1 MPAEDPPAPRPPA
14 APAHDG
20 AGSDSRGRSA
30 DDAAG
35 PSTEPAREPA
45 REPAAE
51 DDAAARTGSASD
63 SRTGAGGDSG
73 TGGAVAA
80 SRLRRLTGGLAG
92 AAVVIGIIT
101 VLSRLAGFGRTYAFS
116 QTVTTSCLSQAYFTS
131 TQFPSIVY
139 EIVAGGAL
147 ASMVVPVLAGPAE
160 RGDREQVR
168 RIGSALLTWIVVL
181 MVPLS
186 ALMALASRPIMEL
199 LVGGDLRG
207 CARGEIV
214 DVGGDM
220 LAIMAPQMVMYG
232 LAVVLY
238 GLLQSHRR
246 FVAPALAP
254 LMSSLVVIAAY
265 LVYAP
270 LGDGYEN
277 DLAGLP
283 LDAEL
288 TLAVGTALGGVAMA
302 ATAGVAAWRLRL
314 RLRPTLRF
322 PDGVARRVRR
332 LAVAGLATV
341 AAQQLSALLV
351 VRLSY
356 EGTGGALAN
365 YQYAWAVYLLP
376 WAILAVPVATSAFPL
391 LSARMSAGDQDRF
404 DRITASTTRA
414 VLLVSCAGAAVLAA
428 VALPIAAVFN
438 PGQPDQQDVLS
449 RAVLAFAPGL
459 LGYGLVAHLGRVLF
473 ACHRGRTG
481 AIAVIAGWGVVMAAD
496 VALVLTVDRQWVV
509 AALGLG
515 NAIGMTVAGALLLGT
530 LVRTRGRAAVR
541 GVPRVLAA
549 GVAGGAGAGAAG
561 YAVAA
566 ALGTGGQLRTLG
578 TGALAALAAALVFA
592 LVTFMIDGRDL
603 RAVLSRKV
611 ARHA

>member
-1 MPAEDPPAPRPPA
+1 M
-14 APAHDG
+14 
-20 AGSDSRGRSA
+20 
-30 DDAAG
+30 
-35 PSTEPAREPA
+35 
-45 REPAAE
+45 
-51 DDAAARTGSASD
+51 
-63 SRTGAGGDSG
+63 
-73 TGGAVAA
+73 
-80 SRLRRLTGGLAG
+80 RRLTGGLAG
-92 AAVVIGIIT
+92 AAVVIGVIT
-101 VLSRLAGFGRTYAFS
+101 ILSRLAGFGRTYAFS

-160 RGDREQVR
+160 RGDREEVR
-168 RIGSALLTWIVVL
+168 RIGSALLTWIVAV

-186 ALMALASRPIMEL
+186 ALMALAARPIMEL
-199 LVGGDLRG
+199 LVGGDLKGCERG
-207 CARGEIV
+207 QIV
-214 DVGGDM
+214 DVGATM
-220 LAIMAPQMVMYG
+220 LAVMAPQMIMYG

-254 LMSSLVVIAAY
+254 LMSSLVVIGAY

-288 TLAVGTALGGVAMA
+288 TLSIGTALGGVAMA

-314 RLRPTLRF
+314 GLRPTLRF

-332 LAVAGLATV
+332 LALAGLATV

-376 WAILAVPVATSAFPL
+376 WAILAVPIATSAFPL
-391 LSARMSAGDQDRF
+391 LSARMSAGEQDRF
-404 DRITASTTRA
+404 DRVTAATTRA
-414 VLLVSCAGAAVLAA
+414 VILVSCGGAAVLAA
-428 VALPIAAVFN
+428 VALPVSVVFN
-438 PGQPDQQDVLS
+438 PGDPSQQDVLS

-473 ACHRGRTG
+473 ACHRGRMG
-481 AIAVIAGWGVVMAAD
+481 ALAVVAGWLVVMAAD
-496 VALVLTVDRQWVV
+496 VALVLSVDRQWVV

-515 NAIGMTVAGALLLGT
+515 NAAGMTVAGALLLGT
-530 LVRTRGRAAVR
+530 LVRARGSAAVR

-549 GVAGGAGAGAAG
+549 GLAGGAGGGAAG
-561 YAVAA
+561 YAAA
-566 ALGTGGQLRTLG
+566 AAFGTGGQAR
-578 TGALAALAAALVFA
+578 GAASAALAAVVAAAVFLIIA
-592 LVTFMIDGRDL
+592 FVIDGRDL

-611 ARHA
+611 TRNA

>member
-1 MPAEDPPAPRPPA
+1 M
-14 APAHDG
+14 
-20 AGSDSRGRSA
+20 
-30 DDAAG
+30 
-35 PSTEPAREPA
+35 
-45 REPAAE
+45 
-51 DDAAARTGSASD
+51 
-63 SRTGAGGDSG
+63 
-73 TGGAVAA
+73 
-80 SRLRRLTGGLAG
+80 LRRLTGGLAG
-92 AAVVIGIIT
+92 AAVVIAVIT
-101 VLSRLAGFGRTYAFS
+101 VLARLAGFGRTYAFS

-186 ALMALASRPIMEL
+186 ALMALGSGPIMEL
-199 LVGGDLRG
+199 LVGGDLKG
-207 CARGEIV
+207 CSRNQIV
-214 DVGGDM
+214 DVGSTM
-220 LAIMAPQMVMYG
+220 LAIMSAQMVMYG
-232 LAVVLY
+232 MAVVLY

-265 LVYAP
+265 VAYAP
-270 LGDGYEN
+270 LGRGYEN

-288 TLAVGTALGGVAMA
+288 TLSIGTALGGVAMA
-302 ATAGVAAWRLRL
+302 ATAGIAAWRLKL

-332 LAVAGLATV
+332 LALAGLATV

-365 YQYAWAVYLLP
+365 YQYAWAIYLLP
-376 WAILAVPVATSAFPL
+376 WAILAVPIATSAFPM
-391 LSARMSAGDQDRF
+391 LSARMSAGEQERF
-404 DRITASTTRA
+404 DQVTASTTRA
-414 VLLVSCAGAAVLAA
+414 VILVSCAGAAALAA
-428 VALPIAAVFN
+428 VAVPIGAVFN
-438 PGQPDQQDVLS
+438 PGHPDQQEVLS

-473 ACHRGRTG
+473 ACHRGRMGAAAVVTG
-481 AIAVIAGWGVVMAAD
+481 WLVVMVAD
-496 VALVLTVDRQWVV
+496 VVLVLSADRQWVV
-509 AALGLG
+509 AALGAG
-515 NAIGMTVAGALLLGT
+515 NAAGMTVAGALLLGT
-530 LVRTRGRAAVR
+530 LLRARGAASVAGIPRA
-541 GVPRVLAA
+541 LAA
-549 GVAGGAGAGAAG
+549 GLAGGAAGGAAG

-566 ALGTGGQLRTLG
+566 LLGAGG
-578 TGALAALAAALVFA
+578 TGASGELRSAGTGMLAALAAGAVFLIVA
-592 LVTFMIDGRDL
+592 FVIDGRDL
-603 RAVLSRKV
+603 RAVLSRRIT
-611 ARHA
+611 RHV

>member
-1 MPAEDPPAPRPPA
+1 MPP
-14 APAHDG
+14 G
-20 AGSDSRGRSA
+20 
-30 DDAAG
+30 
-35 PSTEPAREPA
+35 
-45 REPAAE
+45 
-51 DDAAARTGSASD
+51 
-63 SRTGAGGDSG
+63 
-73 TGGAVAA
+73 
-80 SRLRRLTGGLAG
+80 LRRLTGGLAG
-92 AAVVIGIIT
+92 AAVVIAVIT
-101 VLSRLAGFGRTYAFS
+101 VLARLAGFGRTYAFS

-186 ALMALASRPIMEL
+186 LLMALGSRPIMEL
-199 LVGGDLRG
+199 LVGGDLKG
-207 CARGEIV
+207 CSRTDIV
-214 DVGGDM
+214 DVGSTM
-220 LAIMAPQMVMYG
+220 LAIMSAQMVMYG

-265 LVYAP
+265 VAYAP
-270 LGDGYEN
+270 LGRGHEN

-288 TLAVGTALGGVAMA
+288 TLSIGTALGGVAMA
-302 ATAGVAAWRLRL
+302 VTAGIAAWRLRL

-332 LAVAGLATV
+332 LALAGLATV

-365 YQYAWAVYLLP
+365 YQYAWAIYLLP
-376 WAILAVPVATSAFPL
+376 WAILAVPIATSAFPL
-391 LSARMSAGDQDRF
+391 LSARASAGERERF
-404 DRITASTTRA
+404 DQVTASTTRA
-414 VLLVSCAGAAVLAA
+414 VILVSCAGAAALAA
-428 VALPIAAVFN
+428 VAVPIGAVFN
-438 PGQPDQQDVLS
+438 PGHPDQQDVLS

-473 ACHRGRTG
+473 ACHKGRMGAAAVVTG
-481 AIAVIAGWGVVMAAD
+481 WAVVMAAD
-496 VALVLTVDRQWVV
+496 VALVLAADRQWVV
-509 AALGLG
+509 AALGAG
-515 NAIGMTVAGALLLGT
+515 NAAGMTVAGALLLGT
-530 LVRTRGRAAVR
+530 LLRARGAASVAGIPRA
-541 GVPRVLAA
+541 LAA
-549 GVAGGAGAGAAG
+549 GLAGAGAGGAAG
-561 YAVAA
+561 YATAA
-566 ALGTGGQLRTLG
+566 LLGTGGTGAGGELRNAG
-578 TGALAALAAALVFA
+578 TGMLAALVAAAAFLIVAF
-592 LVTFMIDGRDL
+592 VIDGRDL
-603 RAVLSRKV
+603 RAVLSRRV
-611 ARHA
+611 TRHVRHE